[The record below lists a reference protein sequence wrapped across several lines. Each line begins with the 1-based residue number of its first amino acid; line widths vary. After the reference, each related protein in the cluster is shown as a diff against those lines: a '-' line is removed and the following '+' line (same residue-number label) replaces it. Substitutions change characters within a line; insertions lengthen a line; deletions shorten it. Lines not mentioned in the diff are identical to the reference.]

1 MNPSFYIVDDDKGIR
16 KVLKNIIDQ
25 YNLGDVIGEAEE
37 GISAIDDIK
46 SLRPKIVLVDLL
58 LPGMDGIAIVSTLKD
73 MDLNLDT
80 NYIMISQVNS
90 KEMVSKAY
98 TQGVEF
104 YINKPINVVEVVS
117 IINKVKE
124 KLKMQEVIHSFEKAI
139 HGMSMLKEY
148 TGSKEMNVPTEKDRI
163 KRILSHLGIL
173 GEAGSNEIV
182 EIVLILL
189 EQKQDFRGKL
199 LNQKISE
206 LFAMLVQR
214 YRDNYEI
221 SINVATIE
229 QRIRRAINK
238 ALKNIANLGIEDYGN
253 DTFIKYGNTIFDF
266 EEVRKQMDYIR
277 GKSSYGGKIS
287 VRKFIEGIMMEMK
300 SES

>member
-1 MNPSFYIVDDDKGIR
+1 MNPSFYIVDDDKSIR

-25 YNLGDVIGEAEE
+25 YNLGDVIGEAED
-37 GISAIDDIK
+37 GIRAMEDIK
-46 SLRPKIVLVDLL
+46 NLRPQIVLIDLL
-58 LPGMDGIAIVSTLKD
+58 LPGMDGIAIVCALKD
-73 MDLNLDT
+73 MDLHT
-80 NYIMISQVNS
+80 NYIMISQVTS

-98 TQGVEF
+98 TKGVEF

-124 KLKMQEVIHSFEKAI
+124 KLKMKEVIHSFEKAI
-139 HGMSMLKEY
+139 HSMHVLKEY
-148 TGSKEMNVPTEKDRI
+148 TGGREMNVTTEKDRI
-163 KRILSHLGIL
+163 KKILSQLGIL
-173 GEAGSNEIV
+173 GEAGSNDIV
-182 EIVLILL
+182 EMILILL
-189 EQKQDFRGKL
+189 EQKEEVRGRL

-206 LFAMLVQR
+206 LFAMLNQR
-214 YRDNYEI
+214 YREDYEI
-221 SINVATIE
+221 TTNVAAIE

-266 EEVRKQMDYIR
+266 KEVRNQMDHIR
-277 GKSSYGGKIS
+277 GKSNYGGKIS

-300 SES
+300 NES

>member
-139 HGMSMLKEY
+139 HSMSMLKEY
-148 TGSKEMNVPTEKDRI
+148 TGGKEVNILSEKDRI
-163 KRILSHLGIL
+163 KKILSHLGIL
-173 GEAGSNEIV
+173 GESGSNEIV
-182 EIVLILL
+182 EIILILL

-206 LFAMLVQR
+206 LFGMLVQR
-214 YRDNYEI
+214 YWDNYEI

-238 ALKNIANLGIEDYGN
+238 ALKNLANLGIEDYSN

-277 GKSSYGGKIS
+277 GKSNYGGKIS

-300 SES
+300 NES

>member
-1 MNPSFYIVDDDKGIR
+1 MNPSFYIVDDDKSIR
-16 KVLKNIIDQ
+16 KVLRNIIDQ
-25 YNLGDVIGEAEE
+25 YNLGDVIGESEDGIHAVEE
-37 GISAIDDIK
+37 IK
-46 SLRPKIVLVDLL
+46 DLRPQIVLVDLL

-73 MDLNLDT
+73 MGIHA
-80 NYIMISQVNS
+80 NYIMISQVIV

-98 TQGVEF
+98 TRGIEF

-139 HGMSMLKEY
+139 YSMNVLKEY
-148 TGSKEMNVPTEKDRI
+148 TGGKDVNVTTEKDRI
-163 KRILSHLGIL
+163 KKILSQLGIL
-173 GEAGSNEIV
+173 GEAGSNDIV
-182 EIVLILL
+182 EMIAILL
-189 EQKQDFRGKL
+189 EQKEEVRGKL
-199 LNQKISE
+199 LSQKISE
-206 LFAMLVQR
+206 SFAMLNQK
-214 YRDNYEI
+214 YKDEYEI
-221 SINVATIE
+221 STNVAAIE

-266 EEVRKQMDYIR
+266 KEVRNQMDYIR
-277 GKSSYGGKIS
+277 GKSTYGGKIS

-300 SES
+300 NES